1 MSADGRP
8 AVFKTV
14 CGALLRRPGW
24 VRFPSIPASR
34 GWNDS
39 QDDSHS
45 GESVQMQVVTCGL
58 GRDSAFGPQS
68 GRRIYDR
75 LMDELDPNC
84 SAGMLIAVEGIGGSG
99 KSTLAAR
106 LVEWL
111 TNLNMPVTASREP
124 GATPLGAELRRLL
137 LEGNFSPVPWADAF
151 LFEADRAQTYATVIA
166 PALAAGNVVVSDR
179 NLYGTIA
186 YQAFGSRLDLGVV
199 DVMNR
204 VATGGRYPDLI
215 LVVDVEPALALAR
228 KTGSQQKDRFDE
240 RALDFQV
247 AARNGYLFAAGR
259 DADRAHVI
267 DGARSADAVFKQAM
281 AIVEPALTSRGL
293 LR

>member
-186 YQAFGSRLDLGVV
+186 YQAFGSRLDLG
-199 DVMNR
+199 
-204 VATGGRYPDLI
+204 
-215 LVVDVEPALALAR
+215 DVEPALALAR